1 MAIGSDEFVSF
12 FVMYFIEVR
21 DGKTADVMPFLVSR
35 GPASGGRGMD
45 NVHVFPLAE
54 AMRGVSTRA
63 DWALT
68 NLFRRHLMT

>member
-1 MAIGSDEFVSF
+1 
-12 FVMYFIEVR
+12 
-21 DGKTADVMPFLVSR
+21 VMPFLVSR